1 MKKEQSGMYQNAL
14 LPVVKIR
21 FGMDKYVFVIQ
32 KLSEL
37 THHVSYASLI
47 QALTKTKNNVSAIMV
62 LFSTAFCH
70 LVSLLLAHKMPYP
83 NQMRKGTHVLVKQD
97 FTQLEMFVR
106 SFHNVQLTLLLTLL
120 LKNAYAQL
128 QVNSSLTTL
137 VSHVEQINNLIK
149 QLRNVSANQTSLS
162 VQELVLPVQSS
173 QL

>member
-1 MKKEQSGMYQNAL
+1 MYQNAL
-14 LPVVKIR
+14 QLVAKIK

-32 KLSEL
+32 KLSEW
-37 THHVSYASLI
+37 THHVSYVSLI

-62 LFSTAFCH
+62 LFLTAFCH
-70 LVSLLLAHKMPYP
+70 LVSPLLAHKMPYP
-83 NQMRKGTHVLVKQD
+83 NQMRKGTHVLVRQD
-97 FTQLEMFVR
+97 STQLEMFVR
-106 SFHNVQLTLLLTLL
+106 SFHNVQVTQLSTLPLR
-120 LKNAYAQL
+120 NAYAQL

-173 QL
+173 RP